1 MLGAIIGDIVGS
13 RFEWNNIKT
22 KDFELMNYHCNVTDD
37 SIMSLAIAKAILES
51 DAQYN
56 RIEAYAVR
64 FMQELGRKY
73 PDAGYGSNFFSWLH
87 EDNPKP
93 YNSFGN
99 GAAMRVSACGF
110 AAKSLEEAQELA
122 EKVTEVSH
130 NHPESIK
137 AAKAVAS
144 AIYMAMQGSNMLE
157 IQDYI
162 TKNYYKIDFTLDSI
176 RDTYKFDVSCQ
187 GSVPQAFAAFFESTS
202 FEDAIRNAISIGG
215 DSDTIGAI
223 TGSMA
228 EAYYGIPADIRK
240 LGLTYLKDDLLK
252 ILVDF
257 ENVFSP
263 KAEVHSGVSHYPVKR
278 GMDMVVE
285 GEDREQIMIEAVKTA
300 DSDVKFDDETP
311 EVTSQKLFTHL
322 YGAASILHGYVAKEN
337 YRSYLI
343 PLLFYKRISDVYDE
357 ETEECIRQ
365 YGEEGA
371 AFMGGTAHTFKIP
384 DGCHWKDI
392 RNVSENVG
400 KAIADALVKIEQ
412 ANPHTLGGVF
422 SSFDDAE
429 WANKIILSDELLKNL
444 IEHMSK
450 ISVGNNDYSA
460 DVMGDAYEYL
470 LKQFA
475 ENAKKNGG
483 EFYTPRAVVKL
494 LVMILDPKPGETVYD
509 PSCGTGGMLIE
520 SIRHMNNK
528 QLSYGKIFGQEIN
541 MTTSAIARMNLYL
554 HGAHDFKIEQGDTL
568 RNPRFIKSGKL
579 QTFDNVIANPPFG
592 LSEWGASAFE
602 TDQYGRNI
610 WGCTTDSNADFAWI
624 QHMVTSMDPQNG
636 KCVVVMPQGVL
647 FHGGKEGEI
656 RKKLIQS
663 DKVEAVITFVGG
675 LFFGAGVSAC
685 VVCMNNNKPS
695 DHRGKVLLIDGS
707 TIYTAKRAQNIMSDE
722 DVNKAFK
729 LYEDYTDVVGFSKV
743 VTMDDLEAHDYTLS
757 VNTYIEKPAAPP
769 MDPAKVKKEY
779 FEALEEVKTCEAKL
793 YELLKEGGYLE

>member
-13 RFEWNNIKT
+13 RFEWNNIKS
-22 KDFELMNYHCNVTDD
+22 KDFDFLTYRCEPTDD
-37 SIMSLAIAKAILES
+37 SIMSLAIAKAILEC
-51 DAQYN
+51 DGQY
-56 RIEAYAVR
+56 RRLESYAIKW
-64 FMQELGRKY
+64 MQVLGRKY
-73 PDAGYGSNFFSWLH
+73 PNAGYGGNFYGWLH
-87 EDNPKP
+87 SENPKP
-93 YNSFGN
+93 YNSYGN

-110 AAKSLEEAQELA
+110 AAKSIDEAKEMARL
-122 EKVTEVSH
+122 VTAVSH
-130 NHPESIK
+130 DHPESIK
-137 AAKAVAS
+137 AAEAIAS
-144 AIYMAMQGSNMLE
+144 AIFLAMQGRSILE

-176 RDTYKFDVSCQ
+176 RDSYEFDVSCQ

-215 DSDTIGAI
+215 DSDTIAAI
-223 TGSMA
+223 TGSLA
-228 EAYYGIPADIRK
+228 EAYYGIPSDIRK
-240 LGLTYLKDDLLK
+240 LGLTYLKEDLLK

-263 KAEVHSGVSHYPVKR
+263 KSEITTSSTSYPVQR
-278 GMDMVVE
+278 NADFVITGE
-285 GEDREQIMIEAVKTA
+285 GREQIMVEAFSAADRDAKVKTENP
-300 DSDVKFDDETP
+300 ET
-311 EVTSQKLFTHL
+311 TSQKLFSHL

-343 PLLFYKRISDVYDE
+343 PLLFFKRISDVYDE
-357 ETEECIRQ
+357 ETAEAIRE

-384 DGCHWKDI
+384 QGCHWKDI
-392 RNVSENVG
+392 RNISENVG
-400 KAIADALVKIEQ
+400 KAIADALVGIEQ
-412 ANPHTLGGVF
+412 VNPRTLAGVF

-429 WANKIILSDELLKNL
+429 WANKTILSDELMKNL
-444 IEHMSK
+444 VEHISK
-450 ISVGNNDYSA
+450 IKVGNDDYSA

-494 LVMILDPKPGETVYD
+494 LVKILDPKPGQTVYD

-520 SIRHMNNK
+520 SIRHMANK
-528 QLSYGKIFGQEIN
+528 QMSYGKIFGQEIN

-568 RNPRFIKSGKL
+568 RNPRFLKAGKL

-610 WGCTTDSNADFAWI
+610 WGCPTDSNADFAWI
-624 QHMVTSMDPQNG
+624 QHMVTSMDPATG

-647 FHGGKEGEI
+647 FHGGKEGAI
-656 RKKLIQS
+656 REALIKS

-685 VVCMNNNKPS
+685 ALYLNNNKAAN
-695 DHRGKVLLIDGS
+695 RKGKVLLIDGS

-722 DVNKAFK
+722 DVEAAYK
-729 LYEDYTDVVGFSKV
+729 LYKDYADVVGFSKV
-743 VTMDDLEAHDYTLS
+743 VTLDDLKVHDYTLS
-757 VNTYIEKPAAPP
+757 VNTYIEKPPVPP
-769 MDPAKVKKEY
+769 MDPEKVRKDY
-779 FEALEEVKTCEAKL
+779 RDALQEMIDTESKL
-793 YELLKEGGYLE
+793 FTLLTEGGYIV